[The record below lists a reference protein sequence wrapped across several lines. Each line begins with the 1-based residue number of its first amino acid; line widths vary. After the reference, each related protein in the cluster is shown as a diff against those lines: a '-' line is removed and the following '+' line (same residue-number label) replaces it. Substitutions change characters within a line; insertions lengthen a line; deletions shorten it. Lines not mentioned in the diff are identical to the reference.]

1 MIISINGEKAFAK
14 TQHPF
19 MRKIIN
25 KLGIDRTYLNRVKAI
40 YDKHNQHHHTRWW
53 KAANFSSKVRNKP
66 RMATLATST

>member
-1 MIISINGEKAFAK
+1 MIHYTQNQYDTQVNIMEDKSHMIISINGEKAFAK

-40 YDKHNQHHHTRWW
+40 YDKHNHHHHTR
-53 KAANFSSKVRNKP
+53 
-66 RMATLATST
+66 